1 MRLYLTTGIFFYRI
15 AIENLSITTKFAIY
29 KNIGMDINIL
39 SNQKMFEEVITESQI
54 VVVETLAKE
63 IWTEHYTPI
72 IGKDQVEYMLE
83 KFQSR
88 EAIAEQIRSGYQY
101 FIIREDDKS
110 IGYLSIISR
119 VSDLFLSKIYI
130 KSDERGKGFA
140 RKAIQF
146 VENLAKGKGLKK
158 ITLTVNKNNINSIK
172 AYEKIGF
179 KNLGSIV
186 QDIGGGFIMDDYE
199 MSKDL

>member
-1 MRLYLTTGIFFYRI
+1 
-15 AIENLSITTKFAIY
+15 
-29 KNIGMDINIL
+29 
-39 SNQKMFEEVITESQI
+39 MFEEVVNQNQI
-54 VVVETLAKE
+54 EIVETLAKE

-72 IGKDQVEYMLE
+72 IGKNQVEYMLE

-88 EAIAEQIRSGYQY
+88 QAITDQITSGYQY
-101 FIIREDDKS
+101 FIIKKEDKS

-119 VSDLFLSKIYI
+119 VNDLFLSKIYI
-130 KSDERGKGFA
+130 KSHERGKGFA

-146 VENLAKGKGLKK
+146 IEDLASGKGLKK

-186 QDIGGGFIMDDYE
+186 QDIGGGFLMDDYE
-199 MSKDL
+199 MAKVL